1 MNALI
6 LVADADPFNLRVL
19 SELCSTLGYDV
30 VTAADGGA
38 VLDAVARDRPDL
50 VLMDAA
56 LPVMDGLQVLRILKS
71 DQDLAQL
78 PVILVTA
85 DDDEES
91 RRRGYEMGAEDYV
104 AKPYRSFEIQQRLRN
119 VLRLRVVTA
128 SMPPQPG
135 DRLEI
140 ADPLTGTG
148 TSSQLHISLE
158 YEFTRAVRYR
168 HPLSC
173 VVVRCINYAQISTG
187 LGSGPA
193 QRVLVQLAGALR
205 SCIRGVD
212 HLFRSGTDEFTILLP
227 ETDAH
232 GCRIV
237 VDRLDATIVRGELFA
252 AYERLRPLVVVAS
265 ASYPTRKVDD
275 GEALW
280 RCATPGEHA
289 ERERSSRQLAET
301 EG

>member
-50 VLMDAA
+50 VLMDVG
-56 LPVMDGLQVLRILKS
+56 LPVMDGLQVLRILKG

-119 VLRLRVVTA
+119 VLRLRVVAT
-128 SMPPQPG
+128 SVPPQPA
-135 DRLEI
+135 DRLDI
-140 ADPLTGTG
+140 ADPVTGAG

-158 YEFTRAVRYR
+158 YEFTRAVRYH

-173 VVVRCINYAQISTG
+173 IVVRCGNYAQIG
-187 LGSGPA
+187 ANLGSAAA

-212 HLFRSGTDEFTILLP
+212 HLFRSGTDEFSILLP

-237 VDRLDATIVRGELFA
+237 VDRLEATISRGELFA
-252 AYERLRPLVVVAS
+252 SYERLRPSVTVAS
-265 ASYPTRKVDD
+265 ASYPVRKVED

-280 RCATPGEHA
+280 RGAAAAAGMQRSAT
-289 ERERSSRQLAET
+289 EREPVES
-301 EG
+301 